1 MTEKTAGR
9 CDECHVA
16 SVLAAAVETESHK
29 TDGSI
34 GSAIVELV
42 YLDRLSVERRLKQKL
57 ANEMPFAALLSHG
70 ERKNAKKQI
79 FPRGSGGRRILDSV

>member
-57 ANEMPFAALLSHG
+57 ANEMPFAALLPWRAQKCQKADISQRLWG
-70 ERKNAKKQI
+70 ETN
-79 FPRGSGGRRILDSV
+79 S